1 MFACELDTAS
11 LPEEEAVL
19 ATSLV
24 DLEELDRVGRVNPI
38 ASDAIQYEITVE
50 SDGVVRSV
58 RFDDLTVPHSMLPLL
73 SYLRSRAKPCLSSPG
88 EQ

>member
-11 LPEEEAVL
+11 LQTEEAIF

-24 DLEELDRVGRVNPI
+24 DLEELDRVGRVNSI

-50 SDGVVRSV
+50 SDGFVRSV
-58 RFDDLTVPHSMLPLL
+58 RFDDLTVPHSLLPLL
-73 SYLRSRAKPCLSSPG
+73 SYLRGQAKPYLSSPG
-88 EQ
+88 GK